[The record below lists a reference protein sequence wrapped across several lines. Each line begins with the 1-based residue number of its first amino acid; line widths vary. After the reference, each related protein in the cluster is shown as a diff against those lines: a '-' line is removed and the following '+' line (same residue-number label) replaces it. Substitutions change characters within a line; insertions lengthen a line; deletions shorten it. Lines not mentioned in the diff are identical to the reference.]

1 MIIRMICVGL
11 LVTIGT
17 VQFGCERQPA
27 GTPQSASGV
36 SKASVTVAT
45 GSDGLTVEQRNIKE
59 RVKRDN
65 EPGSIKHL
73 YVLSPFTGDVL
84 LYSTVKG
91 KVTSSGKRLTP
102 KSVAALQGAQ
112 IGHEH
117 NGFGVQIGNDIKR
130 TGEVL
135 QDDGTYGDSSEY
147 SYWFDAA
154 GNYYQFPMSGGCAMI
169 ISDRPIRFGKVV
181 HNLEVLS
188 GELPK

>member
-1 MIIRMICVGL
+1 MITRMICFGL
-11 LVTIGT
+11 LVTIAS
-17 VQFGCERQPA
+17 VQIGCERQPA
-27 GTPQSASGV
+27 GTPLSASGI
-36 SKASVTVAT
+36 SKAAVTVAT

-102 KSVAALQGAQ
+102 KSVAVEALHY
-112 IGHEH
+112 IEEH
-117 NGFGVQIGNDIKR
+117 NGFPVQFGNDLKL

-169 ISDRPIRFGKVV
+169 ISDRPIRFGKVI